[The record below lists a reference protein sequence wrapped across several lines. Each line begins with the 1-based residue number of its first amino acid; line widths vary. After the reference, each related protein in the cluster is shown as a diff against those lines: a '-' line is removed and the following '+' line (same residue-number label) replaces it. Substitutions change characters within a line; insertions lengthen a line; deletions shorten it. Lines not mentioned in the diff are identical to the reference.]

1 MKGMDMSN
9 NKHLLIAH
17 VQLELAKEGFIYLNC
32 TVPDT
37 YASMTR
43 YADMGEVPVLF
54 GRDAAYVSF
63 TRYDYN
69 ELAMAALVQDAVGAA
84 EARMFKKGK

>member
-1 MKGMDMSN
+1 MITN

-17 VQLELAKEGFIYLNC
+17 VQLELTQEGFIYLPC

-54 GRDAAYVSF
+54 GCDAAYVSF

-69 ELAMAALVQDAVGAA
+69 ELAMAALVQDAVSAA
-84 EARMFKKGK
+84 ECRMFKRNE